1 MLCFC
6 VAGWPLEVSAG
17 LIGSCTNSSYED
29 MARVVNLVQQANK
42 AGLKFKKPFYV
53 TPGSEQIR
61 ATITRDGFT
70 EVRAL
75 ACEATDQWTG
85 DAHTGPAC
93 LSWARCVP
101 ACVRCPCA

>member
-61 ATITRDGFT
+61 PCLLVLGALCAGLCAVSMCIATR
-70 EVRAL
+70 
-75 ACEATDQWTG
+75 CTG
-85 DAHTGPAC
+85 
-93 LSWARCVP
+93 
-101 ACVRCPCA
+101 